1 VVDTAGDVGG
11 TDLYPGLLPTPSFGV
26 NLGVF
31 NGDNPNG
38 SWDLYVADDQSFN
51 SGSIR
56 SWTLN
61 VFTTP
66 LLSVT
71 NNVIPATED
80 TVVNVPLNL
89 QDSDTP
95 LSTMTFK
102 VTSSDTTKVPND
114 LLVTGD
120 GTNRVLVIQ
129 PKANAN
135 GTVTVTVIAKDGVG
149 ESIPVVLTVN
159 ITAVNDAPLI
169 TLSTNRVNTLVG
181 KSVSL
186 SAVVNDVDSTLSNLT
201 ITATSSN
208 TNVVE
213 SAGLV
218 VTGDLSTTN
227 RTLTINPRGAASG
240 TATLTISIVDT
251 GSAGVLG
258 TNTVSLDVTVAPVAQ
273 PVYASSFASNSGN
286 ITINDNAN
294 ASPFPATLTI
304 PTNFIGN
311 IGRLEVTLAD
321 VTHPNPADLAVFLTG
336 PTGKTVVLLG
346 NATGLSALNRSRID
360 FSTVAASAIP
370 TGSPITNGAYLPTGS
385 TSLTAGGITSTDVL
399 SGFGGTDPRG
409 PWSLYV
415 IDTAAGST
423 GNIAGGFILRIFSA
437 PSLNGGNAIA
447 AVTTAEDTAKTIT
460 IPVTDFDGS
469 VTNVT
474 ASFGDSSLATVSA
487 TLTNGIA
494 TVVITPKLNQFGT
507 NNVTLTAT
515 DNNNF
520 STASLFGVTVT
531 PVNDAPT
538 INPVAKQLVR
548 VGGFFT
554 VPFTIGDVDNDA
566 NTLTVAAFSS
576 NGKLI
581 PNSGIVLSG
590 SGTSRTATIF
600 PKGILPGDTDITLTV
615 NDGLLSAS
623 TTFPFNVDVPS
634 VSLFENA
641 AQITVNSDKPTA
653 TAYPST
659 LNVSGLVGKITKVEV
674 ALLGIVYPI
683 PQDLDIVLVGPGVA
697 PTKVVLMSDVG
708 GVTPLASA
716 SLYFDDLA
724 STSLDTGAIASG
736 RYKPSDLE
744 APENLPAPAPAGLY
758 ATALSAFR
766 PA

>member
-1 VVDTAGDVGG
+1 MNFKTNSARRILRWATGGAASFLTAASAFGQTSLTQSVPIIINDATQRPTGPNTFVSDTAAATPFPSSLVTSNLLGTIERVTVTLNGVTHNYPDDVNVALKYGTKAVQLMSDVGDRFALNGVNLSFADAATASLPDSSVISDGTYKPTDVVDLVGDISG
-11 TDLYPGLLPTPSFGV
+11 TDLYPGGPVAPFETLLSA
-26 NLGVF
+26 F
-31 NGDNPNG
+31 NGGNPNG
-38 SWDLYVADDQSFN
+38 SWDLFVADDQYLS

-71 NNVIPATED
+71 NTVIPATED
-80 TVVNVPLNL
+80 TVVNVPLKL

-95 LSTMTFK
+95 LSAMTFK

-120 GTNRVLVIQ
+120 GENRVLVIQ

-135 GTVTVTVIAKDGVG
+135 GTVTVTVVAKDGVG

-169 TLSTNRVNTLVG
+169 TLSTNSVNTVVG
-181 KSVSL
+181 KSAAL
-186 SAVVNDVDSTLSNLT
+186 IAVVNDVDSVLSNLT

-218 VTGDLSTTN
+218 VTDGTNTTS

-273 PVYASSFASNSGN
+273 AVFATSSGANSGN

-336 PTGKTVVLLG
+336 PTGKIVVLLG
-346 NATGLSALNRSRID
+346 NAAGLNALNRSRID
-360 FSTVAASAIP
+360 FSTTAASAIP
-370 TGSPITNGAYLPTGS
+370 AGTAIINGAYLPTGS
-385 TSLTAGGITSTDVL
+385 SSLTAGGITSNDVL
-399 SGFGGTDPRG
+399 SGFAGTDPRG
-409 PWSLYV
+409 VWSLSV
-415 IDTAAGST
+415 VDTTAGSA
-423 GNIAGGFILRIFSA
+423 GNIAGGFVLRIFSA
-437 PSLNGGNAIA
+437 PSLNSGNAIA

-460 IPVTDFDGS
+460 VPVADFDGS

-474 ASFGDSSLATVSA
+474 ASFGDPTLAKVTA
-487 TLTNGIA
+487 TFTNGIA
-494 TVVITPKLNQFGT
+494 TVVITPELNQSGA

-520 STASLFGVTVT
+520 STSSIIGLTVT
-531 PVNDAPT
+531 PVNDAPS
-538 INPVAKQLVR
+538 INPVAKQIVR
-548 VGGFFT
+548 VGGFFE
-554 VPFTIGDVDNDA
+554 VPFTIGDVDTA
-566 NTLTVAAFSS
+566 LSLLTVTASSS
-576 NGKLI
+576 NGKLV
-581 PNSGIVLSG
+581 PNTGIVLSG
-590 SGTSRTATIF
+590 TGANRTAAIF
-600 PKGILPGDTDITLTV
+600 PK
-615 NDGLLSAS
+615 
-623 TTFPFNVDVPS
+623 
-634 VSLFENA
+634 
-641 AQITVNSDKPTA
+641 
-653 TAYPST
+653 
-659 LNVSGLVGKITKVEV
+659 
-674 ALLGIVYPI
+674 
-683 PQDLDIVLVGPGVA
+683 
-697 PTKVVLMSDVG
+697 
-708 GVTPLASA
+708 
-716 SLYFDDLA
+716 
-724 STSLDTGAIASG
+724 
-736 RYKPSDLE
+736 
-744 APENLPAPAPAGLY
+744 
-758 ATALSAFR
+758 
-766 PA
+766 